1 MLGRQSGESAADRSA
16 RGAEMASRF
25 ALRCLGPKVVRHE
38 DLGILGALAV
48 VPRHAAATLDQVQA
62 LERLAGTPSGLEDLR
77 ALEAFLRTGSL
88 RGAAREIYVH
98 HSIVARRLDRGFVA
112 MALDCQDP
120 AHRFTA
126 QLAVYL
132 WTLSSTH
139 ASGPNSDA

>member
-25 ALRCLGPKVVRHE
+25 ELRCLGPKVVRHE

-48 VPRHAAATLDQVQA
+48 APRHAAATLDQVQA

>member
-1 MLGRQSGESAADRSA
+1 M
-16 RGAEMASRF
+16 
-25 ALRCLGPKVVRHE
+25 
-38 DLGILGALAV
+38 
-48 VPRHAAATLDQVQA
+48 
-62 LERLAGTPSGLEDLR
+62 
-77 ALEAFLRTGSL
+77 
-88 RGAAREIYVH
+88 H